1 VHWLFSAERR
11 ASLAEAASILARF
24 GAALANGRTIELRD
38 DLVVSP
44 PDPCDTVVRFER
56 SPVGDLILKIE
67 LKWPDGEGSPSED
80 SLDSL
85 FDPKDSAMTS
95 ESEELS

>member
-1 VHWLFSAERR
+1 MHWLFSAERR
-11 ASLAEAASILARF
+11 ASLAEAANILTRF
-24 GAALANGRTIELRD
+24 GVALADRGKIELRD
-38 DLVVSP
+38 NLTVSP

-56 SPVGDLILKIE
+56 SPVGDLILKVE

-85 FDPKDSAMTS
+85 LGPEDSTITS
-95 ESEELS
+95 ESEESS